1 MIVSSE
7 AAQESGFEVECPH
20 CHKTFTAE
28 VIEGAAARY
37 RGFKCPHCRL
47 FVPAAHGGDD
57 ALPRNPEV
65 PADA

>member
-1 MIVSSE
+1 MTGQSKE
-7 AAQESGFEVECPH
+7 QAGFDVECPH

-28 VIEGAAARY
+28 VIEGSAARY

-57 ALPRNPEV
+57 AISRNGAV
-65 PADA
+65 